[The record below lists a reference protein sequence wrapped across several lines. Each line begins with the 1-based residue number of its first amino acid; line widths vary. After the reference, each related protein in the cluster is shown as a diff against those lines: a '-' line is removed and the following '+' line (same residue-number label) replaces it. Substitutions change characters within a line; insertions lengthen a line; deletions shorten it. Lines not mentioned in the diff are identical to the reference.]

1 MKNTQEEIQERI
13 QKVEKELTQISGQRA
28 GASPEKLLK
37 LDEKEAED
45 RSLLDS
51 LKAALRIQQEAE
63 KEPDE
68 YDILMSGLRK
78 YVSQKEEK
86 VTKIEKQ
93 IEDQEEQLRKAEE
106 GLLKAT
112 DDADL
117 MGMSRFGK
125 ERDDLKRMIE
135 YAQPGLTAARSSR
148 TFPEGAVLQ
157 EWQKVCDDS
166 REEWDQAVEDVKTM
180 RESYLAAVGKL
191 MRLHD
196 LLMRVRRSMGEMS
209 VNMDGVPVLF
219 HQVLTVE
226 QQEEKQR
233 SSDVNP
239 WLQDM
244 KVSKTEGLTVQG
256 AFSSFDSPAL

>member
-1 MKNTQEEIQERI
+1 MKNTQEEIQKRI
-13 QKVEKELTQISGQRA
+13 QKVEEELKEISGQRA
-28 GASPEKLLK
+28 GASPEKLVK
-37 LDEKEAED
+37 LDEKEADD

-51 LKAALRIQQEAE
+51 LKAALRIQKESE
-63 KEPDE
+63 KEPSE
-68 YDILMSGLRK
+68 YDILMSGLK
-78 YVSQKEEK
+78 EYISQKEEK

-106 GLLKAT
+106 NLLKAT

-148 TFPEGAVLQ
+148 TFPEGAVLK

-166 REEWDQAVEDVKTM
+166 REEWDQAVDDVRTM
-180 RESYLAAVGKL
+180 KAAYLAAVERLTK
-191 MRLHD
+191 LHD
-196 LLMRVRRSMGEMS
+196 LLLSVRKGMDDLS
-209 VNMDGVPVLF
+209 VNLDGQKVIFRPVL
-219 HQVLTVE
+219 TAE
-226 QQEEKQR
+226 QQEELRK

-244 KVSKTEGLTVQG
+244 RVTKTEGLTVQR
-256 AFSSFDSPAL
+256 AFSSIDSPAL